1 MGVRSD
7 VAIAMKEC
15 IFQNLSEKARE
26 FLEEWGFEERSVYK
40 PLGEKDQD
48 DAGRLLI
55 TEEVKWYSQT
65 YPDIIAFL
73 KHLDDYHDDEDWLIV
88 AATPDY
94 PDSNDGDG
102 GEWHDNPF
110 NLCKHVTVELS
121 WH

>member
-48 DAGRLLI
+48 DAGWLLI

-88 AATPDY
+88 AATPNY

-121 WH
+121 WC

>member
-26 FLEEWGFEERSVYK
+26 FLEEWGFEERSVY
-40 PLGEKDQD
+40 EHIDEEVD
-48 DAGRLLI
+48 GRLLI

-65 YPDIIAFL
+65 YPDIIAFY
-73 KHLDDYHDDEDWLIV
+73 KHLEDCHDDEDWLIV
-88 AATPDY
+88 TATPDY

-121 WH
+121 WC

>member
-7 VAIAMKEC
+7 VGIAMKEC
-15 IFQNLSEKARE
+15 VFQNLSEKARE

-48 DAGRLLI
+48 DVGRLLI
-55 TEEVKWYSQT
+55 TEGVKWYSQT
-65 YPDIIAFL
+65 YPDIMAFL

-88 AATPDY
+88 TATPDY

-102 GEWHDNPF
+102 GEWFENPF
-110 NLCKHVTVELS
+110 NLCKRVTVELS
-121 WH
+121 WC

>member
-55 TEEVKWYSQT
+55 TEGVKWYSQT

-94 PDSNDGDG
+94 PDSNEGDDG
-102 GEWHDNPF
+102 GWYGNPF
-110 NLCKHVTVELS
+110 DFTKNVSVELS
-121 WH
+121 WF